1 MQAPSASFVEAL
13 SAEEVCPLCLDRY
26 AAADECTC
34 VMCEAPSCP
43 GCAEELDADGAMRCF
58 ACRPALSPERSP
70 SQLPVAL
77 PRPIQFPV
85 AARVAQGLPP
95 LKFSFSPEP
104 RATKRGGL
112 HLVES
117 LPAQDDEAEAEEVSE
132 ADLVVIPA
140 WKQRTEAAWRGA
152 HTAWQRAVTTAGG
165 HAPAALG
172 ARTRRRTAR

>member
-1 MQAPSASFVEAL
+1 MNSGFFPASCACSTILGAWRGSWIGSAPARSRIRRAHSAQLSAEESPMQAPSASFVQAL

-85 AARVAQGLPP
+85 AARVAQ
-95 LKFSFSPEP
+95 
-104 RATKRGGL
+104 
-112 HLVES
+112 
-117 LPAQDDEAEAEEVSE
+117 
-132 ADLVVIPA
+132 
-140 WKQRTEAAWRGA
+140 
-152 HTAWQRAVTTAGG
+152 
-165 HAPAALG
+165 
-172 ARTRRRTAR
+172 